1 VRRRPDFGMCAG
13 APAPYGLFCVRS
25 MAALNAGGDASV
37 TSVSCPA
44 AGVCAAA
51 GGYKPKKG
59 PGQLFVVNEAAG
71 QWKPAIQLANRGVK
85 HPGVPRGQDQRPV
98 GPVRGARRPRVHDHR
113 AVLPGPGYCAAGGQ
127 RLNSNPENFT
137 ASMMAIDEVAGR
149 WGKTVSLHSGCHVIS
164 DTYSIYAISCA
175 APRSCGAGG
184 ILAAYHGLPYG
195 VVANEMP
202 VKLGI

>member
-1 VRRRPDFGMCAG
+1 LQTGASSTRGFLAGKTSGRWGLYVVPD
-13 APAPYGLFCVRS
+13 
-25 MAALNAGGDASV
+25 ALGSTITAL
-37 TSVSCPA
+37 SCPA
-44 AGVCAAA
+44 
-51 GGYKPKKG
+51 
-59 PGQLFVVNEAAG
+59 
-71 QWKPAIQLANRGVK
+71 
-85 HPGVPRGQDQRPV
+85 
-98 GPVRGARRPRVHDHR
+98 
-113 AVLPGPGYCAAGGQ
+113 PGYCAAGGQ
-127 RLNSNPENFT
+127 RLNSNPEDFT
-137 ASMMAIDEVAGR
+137 ASMMAIDGVAGR